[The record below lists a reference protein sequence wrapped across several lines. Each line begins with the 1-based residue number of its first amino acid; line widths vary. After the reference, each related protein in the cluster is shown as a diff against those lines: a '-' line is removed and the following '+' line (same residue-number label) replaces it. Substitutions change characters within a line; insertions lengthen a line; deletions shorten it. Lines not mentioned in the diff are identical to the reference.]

1 MRIFIVSRGVPS
13 DRNLTLGI
21 FEFDQAKALVAA
33 GHDVVVLSVDLRSIR
48 RRRKWGLRSYEKDG
62 IRVEEINIPVGAV
75 PKPLMIRI
83 GTSAL
88 RKLLKRAISKFGEP
102 DIVHSHFYDIS
113 YMTLN
118 ALDGKYK
125 HVITEHSSYI
135 NSYLSDKEIYKYGEM
150 YRKADLVIAVS
161 RSLCKRMDEI
171 FGISPLCI
179 NNIVDTD
186 VFKVKASSVNES
198 QKPFRFVSVANLVPQ
213 KRIDLV
219 VSALSELVKAGKP
232 ANLIIVGDGQMRA
245 SIEAQIEELGLGKHV
260 RMIGKVDREEIC
272 KQLSDSDCF
281 VLDSQSET
289 FGVSYI
295 EAIAS
300 GLPVIASKC
309 GGPEDFVNE
318 ENGILIE
325 KDNLEELVK
334 AMLFMYE
341 NARCYDHK
349 KISMDISERF
359 CAEMISKEIINAY
372 ASIK

>member
-1 MRIFIVSRGVPS
+1 
-13 DRNLTLGI
+13 LTLGI

-48 RRRKWGLRSYEKDG
+48 RRRKWGLRSYERDG
-62 IRVEEINIPVGAV
+62 VRVEEINIPVGAV

-125 HVITEHSSYI
+125 HAITEHSSYI

-161 RSLCKRMDEI
+161 RSLCKRMYEI

-186 VFKVKASSVNES
+186 VFKVKASSVNKS

-281 VLDSQSET
+281 VLASQSET

>member
-1 MRIFIVSRGVPS
+1 
-13 DRNLTLGI
+13 
-21 FEFDQAKALVAA
+21 
-33 GHDVVVLSVDLRSIR
+33 
-48 RRRKWGLRSYEKDG
+48 
-62 IRVEEINIPVGAV
+62 
-75 PKPLMIRI
+75 
-83 GTSAL
+83 
-88 RKLLKRAISKFGEP
+88 
-102 DIVHSHFYDIS
+102 
-113 YMTLN
+113 
-118 ALDGKYK
+118 
-125 HVITEHSSYI
+125 
-135 NSYLSDKEIYKYGEM
+135 
-150 YRKADLVIAVS
+150 
-161 RSLCKRMDEI
+161 
-171 FGISPLCI
+171 LCI

-198 QKPFRFVSVANLVPQ
+198 QKPFRFVSVSNLVPQ

-281 VLDSQSET
+281 VLASRSET

-318 ENGILIE
+318 ENGVLIE

-341 NARCYDHK
+341 NARYYDHK

-372 ASIK
+372 AS

>member
-48 RRRKWGLRSYEKDG
+48 RRRKWGLRSYERDG
-62 IRVEEINIPVGAV
+62 VRVEEINIPVGAV

-113 YMTLN
+113 YMTSS

-198 QKPFRFVSVANLVPQ
+198 QKPFRFVSVSNLVPQ

-281 VLDSQSET
+281 VLASQSET

-341 NARCYDHK
+341 NARYYDHK

>member
-1 MRIFIVSRGVPS
+1 
-13 DRNLTLGI
+13 
-21 FEFDQAKALVAA
+21 
-33 GHDVVVLSVDLRSIR
+33 
-48 RRRKWGLRSYEKDG
+48 
-62 IRVEEINIPVGAV
+62 
-75 PKPLMIRI
+75 
-83 GTSAL
+83 
-88 RKLLKRAISKFGEP
+88 
-102 DIVHSHFYDIS
+102 
-113 YMTLN
+113 MTLS

-135 NSYLSDKEIYKYGEM
+135 NSDLSDKEIYKYGEM

-198 QKPFRFVSVANLVPQ
+198 QKPFRFVSVSNLVPP

-219 VSALSELVKAGKP
+219 VS

-281 VLDSQSET
+281 VLASQSET

>member
-113 YMTLN
+113 YMTSS

-198 QKPFRFVSVANLVPQ
+198 QKPFRFVSVSNLVPQ

-281 VLDSQSET
+281 VLASQSET

-341 NARCYDHK
+341 NARYYDHK

>member
-1 MRIFIVSRGVPS
+1 
-13 DRNLTLGI
+13 
-21 FEFDQAKALVAA
+21 LVAA

-48 RRRKWGLRSYEKDG
+48 RRRKWGLRSYERDG
-62 IRVEEINIPVGAV
+62 VRVEEINIPVGAV

-125 HVITEHSSYI
+125 HAITEHSSYI
-135 NSYLSDKEIYKYGEM
+135 NSDLSDKEIYKYGEM

-198 QKPFRFVSVANLVPQ
+198 QKPFRFVSVSNLVPQ

-281 VLDSQSET
+281 VLASQSET

-341 NARCYDHK
+341 NARYYDHK